1 MNNLKT
7 PNFIEKFYKDR
18 KSKNNAILL
27 LIIFFVILFFFITI
41 LRMNI
46 T

>member
-1 MNNLKT
+1 MNDLKT

-27 LIIFFVILFFFITI
+27 LIIFLYFCFF
-41 LRMNI
+41 L
-46 T
+46 